1 MGQACK
7 TSHDAC
13 IAAIVNL
20 ALRLTEVP
28 AVACHRAT
36 PRAGEYRI
44 DLEAT

>member
-1 MGQACK
+1 MDQACK
-7 TSHDAC
+7 TSHDTC
-13 IAAIVNL
+13 IAAIINL

-28 AVACHRAT
+28 AVASQRAT